1 MVQPGAAGLISW
13 GDVEAAARAAGWKR
27 AGREWSGPCPFCGG
41 RDRAHLAPGEKVEVL
56 GGCRACGAEGHKL
69 ARALTGEPS
78 RTPAPHAPN
87 LLRGFPSPAR
97 SVGAGGDSPE
107 GSGPLHAG
115 RPRARGGD
123 PRGSDLPAR
132 VWSASGLV
140 AGTPGGS
147 YLAGRLGGWTGEHP
161 EIRWLPSDAA
171 RGARLYP
178 KLPTGAAGALVY
190 LFRGAAD
197 TSARALQ
204 VEAVNAR
211 GERLPLWRYWD
222 ADTRADVERDT
233 KRPSVSGSSFD
244 HGARV
249 FVARQSEAGRVVVC
263 EGAIDALVVAGLS
276 SFAGHGVRGTAGT
289 SFFQPAAV
297 AGCVEVV
304 IAAQPDKAG
313 TPAAIRLGAALIRQG
328 LQVRI
333 LRPPDGL
340 ADWGEVPGSSFRES
354 RGR

>member
-1 MVQPGAAGLISW
+1 MISW
-13 GDVEAAARAAGWKR
+13 GDVEVAARAAGWKR

-41 RDRAHLAPGEKVEVL
+41 RDRAHVSPGDSVEVL

-78 RTPAPHAPN
+78 RAPALRASG
-87 LLRGFPSPAR
+87 LLAGFPSPDR
-97 SVGAGGDSPE
+97 SAGAGGDSP
-107 GSGPLHAG
+107 GSVGPLHAG
-115 RPRARGGD
+115 RPRARTGD
-123 PRGSDLPAR
+123 SRGSDLPAR
-132 VWSASGLV
+132 VWGAAGQV
-140 AGTPGGS
+140 AGTPGAV
-147 YLAGRLGGWTGEHP
+147 YLAGRGVWSGEHR
-161 EIRWLPSDAA
+161 EIRWLPSASA
-171 RGARLYP
+171 RGCRLYP
-178 KLPTGAAGALVY
+178 KMPAGAAGCLVY

-197 TSARALQ
+197 TSAAALQ
-204 VEAVNAR
+204 VEAVDDA
-211 GERLPLWRYWD
+211 GVRLSRWRYWNRD
-222 ADTRADVERDT
+222 EGRDEERET
-233 KRPSVSGSSFD
+233 KRPSVSGSDFAA
-244 HGARV
+244 GRRV
-249 FVARQSEAGRVVVC
+249 FVARQSEAGRCVVC

-304 IAAQPDKAG
+304 IAAQPDAAG

-354 RGR
+354 KGR